1 MSIKLYVG
9 NLPMQMTETEL
20 KELFTEA
27 GNVASAKIITDRQ
40 TGQPRGF
47 GFVEMETKLEGTKAI
62 SMLNGR
68 QVEGRVLAVNEA
80 RPQAR
85 TGGGGVAAA
94 AVAAAATVVVAVAAV
109 AAAVAAATAKPPG
122 SAPSGADTA
131 TPRRQGP
138 RGLAGFSVKVA
149 DSYGR
154 AWPAD
159 SFWNLELRT
168 LKVSDLRDESQ

>member
-1 MSIKLYVG
+1 VSIKLYVG
-9 NLPMQMTETEL
+9 NLPMEMTETEL

-27 GNVASAKIITDRQ
+27 GNVVSAKIITDRQ

-85 TGGGGVAAA
+85 TGGGG
-94 AVAAAATVVVAVAAV
+94 
-109 AAAVAAATAKPPG
+109 G
-122 SAPSGADTA
+122 G
-131 TPRRQGP
+131 GG
-138 RGLAGFSVKVA
+138 RGGG
-149 DSYGR
+149 YGGGGGGGR
-154 AWPAD
+154 GGG
-159 SFWNLELRT
+159 RGGGY
-168 LKVSDLRDESQ
+168 R